1 MNARKLFAVLTALC
15 LMMGVCVLAEENISD
30 EAYVFSVDDVESVVS
45 DAISDDTLISVEE
58 VDQSY
63 SDTSLDL
70 GEEDAENGLDQ
81 DVSVTVIV
89 EEGEGEETNPVVDM
103 AVSED
108 SNENDTAEDGEE
120 TPSTLTDEAGVADG
134 MIESITIEGETQVE
148 DQDASAQTILLF
160 EGTVQGENHPVSL
173 AGATV
178 TCDPQTYTYDGN
190 QKVPSLTV
198 KLADGTTLAST
209 DYEVSY
215 DPAAHIDA
223 GTVKVIVTGKG
234 NYKDTASG
242 SFKIDPASITG
253 ATVACDPQTVNYDGT
268 PKTTTVTVTL
278 NGNTLTN
285 GTDYEISYDPA
296 AHTEAGTVKVTVTG
310 KGNYKDT
317 ATGSFIIR
325 KQISI
330 AGATVTCDPKSYTYD
345 GNQKVPSLTVKLTD
359 GTTLASTDYDV
370 TYSPDNVNAGTV
382 TVKVTAKGDYT
393 GEATGTFVINKAE
406 KTVTAKYTG
415 DVPNKEYDKSR
426 NLPSGFTFKSRN
438 FEYVGKAAGD
448 TITIDQDKK
457 DSSGKKIFSAGYDG
471 VDVGSHK
478 LTFKLAINTYS
489 STNYIYK
496 LASDTITS
504 EKSGNITPKK
514 LTIRPGVKKK
524 DANGNVVKDS
534 NGKIVVETQ
543 TKVYG
548 TSDPSSFSGVV
559 DGIMEGDSLAGSFS
573 GKLSRE
579 PGENVG
585 NYPITIGTLK
595 TMGNYATDPQL
606 EEGYFEILPK
616 SISDFEL
623 DPIPDQ
629 QYTGSAVTPDKEIK
643 LKYESKALGTKTLV
657 KGTDFDVQYSNNVE
671 PGMGTVT
678 ITGKGNYTGTR
689 TESFTI
695 LHKPSL
701 LDKGI
706 RISPIGSQKYTGS
719 ALEPVITV
727 TYTKEGGDT
736 QTLVEGT
743 DYDVLYDNNIE
754 IGIATVTLVGK
765 GHFTGQRSIFFT
777 IEKDGG
783 SDPSSGAEDN
793 PSSGTGDNPSSGT
806 GDNTSSGSGN
816 NSTSDTNDSSNTGST
831 SSVQSETTIDLVP
844 NDPAPVPAPA
854 PAAVVAQEPVTI
866 AKVPASTKAKAGKK
880 GKVTVSWKKIK
891 KSKKTKALL
900 GQIKSV
906 QVQYSTDPNFAA
918 DVVTKTVS
926 KKKTKLNLKLQK
938 KTTYYIRVRYVGA
951 DGVSDWGAVKKVTT
965 KK

>member
-108 SNENDTAEDGEE
+108 SNENDTAEDGEKI
-120 TPSTLTDEAGVADG
+120 PSTLTDEAGVADG

-148 DQDASAQTILLF
+148 DQDASAQTIPLF

-178 TCDPQTYTYDGN
+178 TCDPKSYTYDGN

-209 DYEVSY
+209 DYDVS
-215 DPAAHIDA
+215 
-223 GTVKVIVTGKG
+223 
-234 NYKDTASG
+234 
-242 SFKIDPASITG
+242 
-253 ATVACDPQTVNYDGT
+253 
-268 PKTTTVTVTL
+268 
-278 NGNTLTN
+278 
-285 GTDYEISYDPA
+285 
-296 AHTEAGTVKVTVTG
+296 
-310 KGNYKDT
+310 
-317 ATGSFIIR
+317 
-325 KQISI
+325 
-330 AGATVTCDPKSYTYD
+330 
-345 GNQKVPSLTVKLTD
+345 
-359 GTTLASTDYDV
+359 
-370 TYSPDNVNAGTV
+370 YSPDNVNAGTV

-406 KTVTAKYTG
+406 RTVTARYTG
-415 DVPNKEYDKSR
+415 DVPDKVYDKTR
-426 NLPSGFTFKSRN
+426 NLPKIFFFKSSD
-438 FEYVGKAAGD
+438 FIFSDVASGD
-448 TITIDQDKK
+448 TVSLDSSAK
-457 DSSGKKIFSAGYDG
+457 DSSGKTIFSAGYED
-471 VDVGSHK
+471 VNVGSRK
-478 LTFKLAINTYS
+478 LTITLAIKYKS
-489 STNYIYK
+489 RNYVYK
-496 LASDTITS
+496 LGNSTITS

-548 TSDPSSFSGVV
+548 TDDPSSYSGVV
-559 DGIMEGDSLAGSFS
+559 DGILEGDSLAGSFS

-629 QYTGSAVTPDKEIK
+629 QYTGSAVTPDKVIK

-657 KGTDFDVQYSNNVE
+657 KGTDFDVKYSNNVE
-671 PGMGTVT
+671 PGTATVT

-783 SDPSSGAEDN
+783 SDPSSGAED
-793 PSSGTGDNPSSGT
+793 
-806 GDNTSSGSGN
+806 
-816 NSTSDTNDSSNTGST
+816 
-831 SSVQSETTIDLVP
+831 LVP

-880 GKVTVSWKKIK
+880 GRVTVTWKKIK
-891 KSKKTKALL
+891 KTKKTKALL

-938 KTTYYIRVRYVGA
+938 KTTYYIRVRYVGT